1 MDSTILFILF
11 SGGLLF
17 SFISLEV
24 EERMYT
30 VISLL
35 IGTLFFGAILLYSEA
50 YIIGLFYLLVYS
62 GLLSDLFASVSGFIE
77 RSEELQLEPE
87 SSIINNEEDHSD

>member
-62 GLLSDLFASVSGFIE
+62 GLLSVLFASVSGFIE